1 MNVTDKVTAQI
12 SLHVIDIVALRKLV
26 LVSYALAGNLG
37 GAAGQEQEC
46 LARVLDDVVRTLEL
60 AAIKG
65 RIA

>member
-37 GAAGQEQEC
+37 GAATASSKKKLKE
-46 LARVLDDVVRTLEL
+46 T
-60 AAIKG
+60 KS
-65 RIA
+65 